1 MRLRRLV
8 FAVCL
13 LVIAAMLVRTA
24 ATRDGVGAV
33 EYVTVAA
40 LVVLLLRGSYRLS
53 RRAFR

>member
-8 FAVCL
+8 FAVGL
-13 LVIAAMLVRTA
+13 LAVAAMLVRAA

-40 LVVLLLRGSYRLS
+40 LVALLLRGSYRLS